1 MLKIWGRLN
10 SLNVKKVVWCAA
22 ELGLLFERIDA
33 GGKFGG
39 LDSPEFLARNPN
51 GTIPL
56 IDDDGFTLWESNAI
70 VRYLAAKY
78 GSGSLYP
85 ADLQQRAD
93 ADRWMDWQATVF
105 NPTLVP
111 AIYNLLRVAPEQ
123 RNQVAIDAAR
133 EKVDRLAGLLEQHL
147 AGRTWLTGERF
158 TMADIA
164 LGCSMHLWLN
174 LPLER
179 TPRPELE
186 RWYTALRARPA
197 SSEVLQLPLS

>member
-22 ELGLLFERIDA
+22 ELGLPFERIDA
-33 GGKFGG
+33 GGPFGG
-39 LDSPEFLARNPN
+39 LDTPDFLARNPN

-78 GSGSLYP
+78 GHGSLYP
-85 ADLQQRAD
+85 DDLQQRAD

-105 NPTLVP
+105 NPALVP

-123 RNQVAIDAAR
+123 RNQEAIDTAR
-133 EKVDRLAGLLEQHL
+133 VKVDRLAGLLEQHL
-147 AGRTWLTGERF
+147 TGRTWLTGERF

-164 LGCSMHLWLN
+164 LGCSVHLWLN

-179 TPRPELE
+179 TPRSELE

-197 SSEVLQLPLS
+197 SAEALRLPLS